1 MNEATLEIEKSDE
14 GATGV
19 EKSPPEAIP
28 VHKKQIAPWKW
39 LAIAV
44 IAIGLVVGMWFLLS
58 RRSRA
63 AARQQPVSQSETSS
77 SFTTLSPEQRAAIA
91 VEVAQTHTLQ
101 GDVTAP
107 GKIAFNGNRVPP
119 VFS

>member
-63 AARQQPVSQSETSS
+63 AARQQPVSQSETSARGHRSRS
-77 SFTTLSPEQRAAIA
+77 STDAHSARRCDCAGEDRLQR
-91 VEVAQTHTLQ
+91 
-101 GDVTAP
+101 
-107 GKIAFNGNRVPP
+107 
-119 VFS
+119 